1 MRRRH
6 DEQNM
11 DPIGDINVTSLVD
24 IMMALLVIFIIVAP
38 MIEQGIEVNLPTAE
52 PAKIDVSDVVT
63 VTVSGNDRIYFE
75 NQRVTM
81 DDLKERLSNI
91 HTANSDAAVLIKAD
105 EDIRYGRVVEVL
117 DAARNAGLSRL
128 AMATKPAE

>member
-6 DEQNM
+6 DEQGM
-11 DPIGDINVTSLVD
+11 DPIGEINVTSLVD

-63 VTVSGNDRIYFE
+63 VTVSSNDRIYFE
-75 NQRVTM
+75 GQRVTM
-81 DDLKERLSNI
+81 DDLSERLSNI
-91 HTANSDAAVLIKAD
+91 QAANSDAAVLIKAD
-105 EDIRYGRVVEVL
+105 EDIRYGRVVEIL
-117 DAARNAGLSRL
+117 DAARSAGLSRL
-128 AMATKPAE
+128 GMATKPAE

>member
-6 DEQNM
+6 DEQGM
-11 DPIGDINVTSLVD
+11 DPIGEINVTSLVD

-63 VTVSGNDRIYFE
+63 VTVSSNDRIYFE

-81 DDLKERLSNI
+81 NDLGERLSNI
-91 HTANSDAAVLIKAD
+91 HSANPDAAVLIKAD
-105 EDIRYGRVVEVL
+105 QDIHYGRVVEVL
-117 DAARNAGLSRL
+117 DAARNAGISRL
-128 AMATKPAE
+128 GMATRPVE